1 LQFACEH
8 IAAVIEGSALEPVR
22 HPVWQVEVDR
32 TTPAEW
38 SQMLDLFEDA
48 NIYQTWSYG
57 EVRWGRK
64 NLSHLVLKR
73 NDEIVGMAQLRIIRP
88 TKLNFG
94 MAYLRWGPI
103 CHWRG
108 RALDEEA
115 VVGMAQAL
123 HQEYVCKRRLL
134 LQILPNAFVGSSRGE
149 LFQSAFS
156 RFTQE
161 PSTSANLYRTFVV
174 DLSPP
179 LEELRRNLD
188 KKWRN
193 QLSRAEKN
201 GLRVVACSGTDQYRI
216 FCGMY
221 KQMTNRKT
229 FASTVDI
236 EEFERIQADLPET
249 HRMRILICE
258 QEGIPVA
265 GVVASVM
272 GDSAIYVL
280 GATSDKGLDAKGSYL
295 LQWTLIQWLKERG
308 VRRYDLGGID
318 PRQNPG
324 VYHFKRGL
332 SGADVCQLSP
342 LVACENIV
350 SSAVVQASLVA
361 SRMMRKF
368 KALV

>member
-1 LQFACEH
+1 MQSVSEQNV
-8 IAAVIEGSALEPVR
+8 AVSEESALRPTGDAA
-22 HPVWQVEVDR
+22 WSVEVDQAAA
-32 TTPAEW
+32 AEW
-38 SQMLDLFEDA
+38 SRMLDLFDDA
-48 NIYQTWSYG
+48 NIYQTRSYG
-57 EVRWGRK
+57 EIRWGKK

-73 NDEIVGMAQLRIIRP
+73 DDEIVGLAQLRIIRP
-88 TKLNFG
+88 TRLNFG
-94 MAYLRWGPI
+94 MAYLRWGPL
-103 CHWRG
+103 CHRRG
-108 RALDEEA
+108 TELDVEVAVAMARALHE
-115 VVGMAQAL
+115 
-123 HQEYVCKRRLL
+123 EYVCKRRLL
-134 LQILPNAFVGSSRGE
+134 LQILPNAFAASTRGE
-149 LFQSAFS
+149 MFQSAFS
-156 RFTQE
+156 SFTQE
-161 PSTSANLYRTFVV
+161 PSTKANLYRTFVL

-201 GLRVVACSGTDQYRI
+201 GLRVVACSETDQYRI

-229 FASTVDI
+229 FESTVDI

-265 GVVASVM
+265 SVVASVM

-308 VRRYDLGGID
+308 VRRYDLGGIN
-318 PRQNPG
+318 PQQNPG

-342 LVACENIV
+342 LVACENTV
-350 SSAVVQASLVA
+350 SSAVVQAGLVA
-361 SRMMRKF
+361 RRMMRKF